1 MHPTT
6 HPGSI
11 PTSLGRWNGQ
21 VMVSKLVL
29 RTLAAHRNDVLR
41 MSIGPKMVALSS
53 KNMFS
58 KSV

>member
-11 PTSLGRWNGQ
+11 PTSLGRWKGQ

-53 KNMFS
+53 KNMF
-58 KSV
+58 